1 MGKGRWA
8 AVGCATLFALPF
20 CGAGIATIF
29 SVPRSH
35 GHDLAVRIAAGSVFL
50 IAGLA
55 IILGAVVVSRVTA
68 SSFQLRQRY
77 PDQPWMWRED
87 WAANAIND
95 RGAFGLATFWIFTII
110 WNLISF
116 PLIFAMPWREVR
128 NQPAVMFIFLFPVV
142 GVLLFIGVLYK
153 SGQRMKFGAS
163 VCHVDRMPIA
173 PGQSFHGEL
182 ETRVRDQPPNGFVL
196 RLTCVQRISRGR
208 NSSETILWQES
219 QTVSLVTP
227 SYEGARVQFTFAIP
241 ADAEVSQS
249 VPGTSQV
256 SWRLEA
262 SAEMPGIDYGATFEL
277 PVFATGRKESFEQPV
292 WPAPQVDV
300 SRWIPADDSNITI
313 AQMPGGGEEFHVGP
327 ATIGRF
333 GFVLFTLIWFG
344 VIAVMFAFGAPIFF
358 PILFSAFG
366 LLIVVVGI
374 DWMIGR
380 SLVRA
385 DRAALS
391 IRRTWL
397 GYGSSRTIEPKE
409 ITAIT
414 TSIGGV
420 QNGVPLYDVVI
431 RCGPKKFGAAKYIR
445 LKHDA
450 EMVAA
455 RMRKDIGLAT
465 PA

>member
-55 IILGAVVVSRVTA
+55 IILGAIVVSRVTV

-77 PDQPWMWRED
+77 PDQPWMWRDD
-87 WAANAIND
+87 WAASAIND

-128 NQPAVMFIFLFPVV
+128 NQPAVMFVFLFPAI

-153 SGQRMKFGAS
+153 SGQRMKFGGS
-163 VCHVDRMPIA
+163 VCHVDRIPIV
-173 PGQSFHGEL
+173 PGQSFHGEV
-182 ETRVRDQPPNGFVL
+182 ETRVRDRPPNGFDV
-196 RLTCVQRISRGR
+196 RLTCVRRTNNGR
-208 NSSETILWQES
+208 RSIETILWDES
-219 QTVSLVTP
+219 QTISLVTP

-241 ADAEVSQS
+241 ADAETAPSRIGPSTVI
-249 VPGTSQV
+249 
-256 SWRLEA
+256 WRLEV
-262 SAEMPGIDYGATFEL
+262 SAEMPGIDYSATFEL
-277 PVFATGRKESFEQPV
+277 PVFATGKKESFEQPV

-313 AQMPGGGEEFHVGP
+313 APMPGGGEEFQVGP
-327 ATIGRF
+327 AAIGRS

-344 VIAVMFAFGAPIFF
+344 VIAVMVAFGAPIFF
-358 PILFSAFG
+358 PILFSGFG
-366 LLIVVVGI
+366 LLIVVIGI

-380 SLVRA
+380 STIRA
-385 DRAALS
+385 DRAAIF

-397 GYGSSRTIEPKE
+397 GYGSSRTIAPKD

-455 RMRKDIGLAT
+455 RMRKDVGLAT